1 MRRDAPPI
9 FPMTTLLPLL
19 AALLSPAQP
28 VTPRPSE
35 VAPVAAPIPERAF
48 GVVAFPVIAYA
59 PETSGLLAL
68 VGVVFL
74 PGKGPRPSSIRL
86 TSGYTLNSQAA
97 LVLDPSV
104 SLADGDWEIEGRVSL
119 IDWRFPFQGFDGQS
133 RRVWFGQPAFSS
145 TFVFSRRL
153 APSVYVGVGGSYSLT
168 DINPEEPL
176 PPTLLGLDGGMM
188 AGAIVETRY
197 DSRDHPLT
205 PRKGQRLLARFEAR
219 PDFMSDFAHNRVTAE
234 ARAFFGDGQHVFGVQ
249 AMWYGIYGDA
259 PFFNL
264 STFGGQVEMRG
275 VFRDRFRNH
284 HSTFVQGEYRSPV
297 LWWRMSFTGFA
308 GAAAT
313 FGPLGPFTP
322 TWSSGAGIRV
332 LLSAQRR
339 LNLRIDGAISRD
351 ELGAY
356 LGLGEAF

>member
-9 FPMTTLLPLL
+9 DPMTILLPLL
-19 AALLSPAQP
+19 AALL
-28 VTPRPSE
+28 
-35 VAPVAAPIPERAF
+35 APVVQPPEPPPMTERDF

-74 PGKGPRPSSIRL
+74 PGNGPRPSSMRL
-86 TSGYTLNSQAA
+86 TAGYTLNNQSA
-97 LVLDPSV
+97 LVLDPSL
-104 SLADGDWEIEGRVSL
+104 SFAGGDWEVEGRISL
-119 IDWRFPFQGFDGQS
+119 IDWRFPFQGFDGQA
-133 RRVWFGQPAFSS
+133 RRTWYGQPAFSS
-145 TFVFSRRL
+145 ALVLSRRL
-153 APSVYVGVGGSYSLT
+153 RPNVYVGVGGSYNVT
-168 DINPEEPL
+168 GINPEDPL
-176 PPTLLGLDGGMM
+176 APTLLGLDGGTMG
-188 AGAIVETRY
+188 GAILEMRY

-205 PRKGQRLLARFEAR
+205 PRKGQRFLTRFEAR
-219 PDFMSDFAHNRVTAE
+219 PTFMSDFAHNRVTAE
-234 ARAFFGDGQHVFGVQ
+234 ARAFFGDGQHVVGVQ

-259 PFFNL
+259 PFYNL
-264 STFGGQVEMRG
+264 NTFGGQVEMRG

-284 HSTFVQGEYRSPV
+284 HSTFVQAEYRSP
-297 LWWRMSFTGFA
+297 LAWWRMSFTGFV

-322 TWSSGAGIRV
+322 TWSSGAGLRV

-339 LNLRIDGAISRD
+339 LNLRIDGAVSRD
-351 ELGAY
+351 DVGAY